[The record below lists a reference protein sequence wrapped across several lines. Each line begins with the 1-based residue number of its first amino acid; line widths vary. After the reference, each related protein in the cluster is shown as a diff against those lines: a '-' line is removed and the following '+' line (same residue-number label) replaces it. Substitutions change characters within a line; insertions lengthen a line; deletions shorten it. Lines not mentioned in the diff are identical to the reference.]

1 MKTNRNATFAKT
13 ALGTLA
19 TLAVSAFSTLAAA
32 QIIFYENQDF
42 TGRTFTTSAE
52 VTNFTQYGYN
62 DRASSA
68 VVQRG
73 RWEICEDAR
82 FGGRCTVLRPGR
94 YPSLSAMSLN
104 NQISSTRI
112 LSGNSRGNDIRYAPT
127 PPAGQITFYEND
139 GFRGRSF
146 TTENQLSSFERQNF
160 NDRASSVVVTRDVW
174 EVCEDIWY
182 GGRCVTLRPGR
193 YGSLSSMGLSDQI
206 SSARIVSYNERPE
219 DYRYPPVSNL
229 PTLSQVTFYENNDFQ
244 GRTFTTRNQV
254 DNFERYGFNDLAS
267 SVVVEG
273 EAREVCEDEN
283 FGGRCAILRPGR
295 YPSLADSGLN
305 DRISSVRLANAN
317 LPVRYDDNRYNYQRR
332 NNERLYDAR
341 VTSVRAVVGAPEQRC
356 WIEREQVSSSQTQD
370 QANVPGAIVGSILGG
385 ILGHQVGG
393 GRGKDLATAGGAIAG
408 LLVGSKVGQDGN
420 NQEAYT
426 QNVQRCANTPSQSRP
441 AYWDVTY
448 EFRNQE
454 YRMQMTNPPGATV
467 TVNEQ
472 GEPRTQ

>member
-1 MKTNRNATFAKT
+1 MNTIRKT
-13 ALGTLA
+13 TLA
-19 TLAVSAFSTLAAA
+19 LLALTASAISTLASA
-32 QIIFYENQDF
+32 QITFYENEDF
-42 TGRTFTTSAE
+42 SGRTFVTTNE
-52 VTNFTQYGYN
+52 VANFNQYGFN

-82 FGGRCTVLRPGR
+82 FGGRCAVLRPGR
-94 YPSLSAMSLN
+94 YPSLAAMSLN
-104 NQISSTRI
+104 NRISSTRTVA
-112 LSGNSRGNDIRYAPT
+112 GNRRGNDIRYAPS
-127 PPAGQITFYEND
+127 PPAGQITFYESD

-146 TTENQLSSFERQNF
+146 TTDTQLSSFERQNF

-174 EVCEDIWY
+174 EVCEEIWY

-193 YGSLSSMGLSDQI
+193 YGSLTSMGLSDQI
-206 SSARIVSYNERPE
+206 SSARIVSANERQE
-219 DYRYPPVSNL
+219 DYRYPPATNT
-229 PTLSQVTFYENNDFQ
+229 PTLSQVTFYENNDYQ
-244 GRTFTTRNQV
+244 GRSFTTRNQV
-254 DNFERYGFNDLAS
+254 ENFERYGFNDRAS

-273 EAREVCEDEN
+273 DSREVCENAN

-295 YPSLADSGLN
+295 YPSLSSAGLN
-305 DRISSVRLANAN
+305 DRISSVRMANAGTTTRN
-317 LPVRYDDNRYNYQRR
+317 DDRRYNYQRR
-332 NNERLYDAR
+332 NEERLYEAR
-341 VTSVRAVVGAPEQRC
+341 VTSVRAVVGTPEQRC
-356 WIEREQVSSSQTQD
+356 WVEREQVASTQS

-408 LLVGSKVGQDGN
+408 AVVGSKVGQDGSG
-420 NQEAYT
+420 QEGYT
-426 QNVQRCANTPSQSRP
+426 QNVQRCENIPSQNRP

-454 YRMQMTNPPGATV
+454 YRLQMTSPPGATV

-472 GEPRTQ
+472 GEPRA